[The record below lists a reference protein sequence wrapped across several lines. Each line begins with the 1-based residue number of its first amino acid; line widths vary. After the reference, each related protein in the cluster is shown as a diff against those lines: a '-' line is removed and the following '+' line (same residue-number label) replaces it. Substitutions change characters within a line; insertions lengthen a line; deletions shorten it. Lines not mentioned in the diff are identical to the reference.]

1 MNVALFFARKMQ
13 GQKQNKSTVSERIIN
28 IATVAVAI
36 GIAAI
41 LIAIATSE
49 GLQREIQKKTSV
61 FNGHI
66 LVTPFENNE
75 SQVSLLPFED
85 TPALRS
91 QIKEEKNVDRIHSIV
106 LKAGMLKTK
115 NDFEGFLL
123 KGVSDD
129 FDWSSLSSFLTQGT
143 FPKLEKESVTNEIL
157 ISETMADRLG
167 IRLGQKVD
175 AYFQNESGEG
185 LPNRR
190 RFTVV
195 GIYFSGFPDIDQNL
209 IYGDLRQVQRLN
221 RWSSNQIG
229 GYELFV
235 NDFQD
240 LDPTAN
246 RIYERLPSE
255 LNCSSISERFSGIFQ
270 WIALFDFNVLIILIV
285 MLLVGIINMATA
297 LLVLILE
304 RSRMIGLLKALG
316 ADNTLVQKIF
326 LYNGTVIMSKGLFW
340 GNLIGLGFYFS
351 QQYWGWIQLDP
362 ETYFVNQAPVYIS
375 WFQVFFINLF
385 FLGISSLFL
394 WIPSKI
400 ILRISPSRVL
410 RYR

>member
-362 ETYFVNQAPVYIS
+362 ETYFVNQAPVFIS
-375 WFQVFFINLF
+375 GFQVVFINLF

-410 RYR
+410 RFH

>member
-1 MNVALFFARKMQ
+1 MQ

-28 IATVAVAI
+28 IATVAVVI

-41 LIAIATSE
+41 LIAMSTSE

-66 LVTPFENNE
+66 LVTSFENNE

-85 TPALRS
+85 SQQLRN
-91 QIKEEKNVDRIHSIV
+91 QISEDENLERLHGIA

-123 KGVSDD
+123 KGVSED
-129 FDWSSLSSFLTQGT
+129 FDWSSLTSFLTQGS
-143 FPKLEKESVTNEIL
+143 FPDTKKESVTNEIL

-167 IRLGQKVD
+167 LSLGQKVE
-175 AYFQNESGEG
+175 AFFQSQTREG
-185 LPNRR
+185 LPKRR
-190 RFTVV
+190 RFTIV
-195 GIYFSGFPDIDQNL
+195 GMYFSGFPDIDQNL
-209 IYGDLRQVQRLN
+209 IYADIRQVQRLN
-221 RWSSNQIG
+221 QWNKSQIG

-235 NDFQD
+235 NDFHEVE
-240 LDPTAN
+240 LTAN

-255 LNCSSISERFSGIFQ
+255 LNSSSITDRFSGIFQ

-285 MLLVGIINMATA
+285 MLLVGVINMATA

-316 ADNTLVQKIF
+316 ANNTLVQKIF
-326 LYNGTVIMSKGLFW
+326 LYNGTVIMMQGLFW

-351 QQYWGWIQLDP
+351 QHYWGWIRLDP
-362 ETYFVNQAPVYIS
+362 TTYFVSQAPVYIDG
-375 WFQVFFINLF
+375 FKVIFVNLF
-385 FLGISSLFL
+385 FLGISTLLL

>member
-1 MNVALFFARKMQ
+1 M
-13 GQKQNKSTVSERIIN
+13 S
-28 IATVAVAI
+28 
-36 GIAAI
+36 
-41 LIAIATSE
+41 TSE

-66 LVTPFENNE
+66 LVTSFENNE
-75 SQVSLLPFED
+75 SQVSLLPFVDSQQLRNQISED
-85 TPALRS
+85 ENLERFHGIA
-91 QIKEEKNVDRIHSIV
+91 

-123 KGVSDD
+123 KGVSED
-129 FDWSSLSSFLTQGT
+129 FDWSSLSSFLTQGS
-143 FPKLEKESVTNEIL
+143 FPNTKKESVTNEIL

-167 IRLGQKVD
+167 LSLGQKVE
-175 AYFQNESGEG
+175 AFFQSQTGEG
-185 LPNRR
+185 LPKRR
-190 RFTVV
+190 RFTIV
-195 GIYFSGFPDIDQNL
+195 GMYFSGFPDIDQNL
-209 IYGDLRQVQRLN
+209 IYADIRQVQRLN
-221 RWSSNQIG
+221 QWNKSQIG

-235 NDFQD
+235 NDFHEVE
-240 LDPTAN
+240 LTAN

-255 LNCSSISERFSGIFQ
+255 LNSSSITDRFSGIFQ

-285 MLLVGIINMATA
+285 MLLVGVINMATA

-316 ADNTLVQKIF
+316 ANNTLVQKIF
-326 LYNGTVIMSKGLFW
+326 LYNGTVIMTKGLFW

-351 QQYWGWIQLDP
+351 QHYWGWIQLDP
-362 ETYFVNQAPVYIS
+362 TTYFVSQAPVYIDG
-375 WFQVFFINLF
+375 FKVIFVNLF
-385 FLGISSLFL
+385 FLGISTLLL

>member
-1 MNVALFFARKMQ
+1 MQ

-362 ETYFVNQAPVYIS
+362 ETYFVNQAPVFIS
-375 WFQVFFINLF
+375 GFQVVFINLF

-410 RYR
+410 RFH